1 MEFEVG
7 NDGIYCHRCGT
18 KYPQRKRYYPVSY
31 GVLYKGVG

>member
-18 KYPQRKRYYPVSY
+18 KYPQVSDITQQLWSPV
-31 GVLYKGVG
+31 